1 MCYYAHHMGVQR
13 QILVRTPLPA
23 TGAHLRAPINS
34 VCTNNYMSKH
44 IYLHVNTSL
53 YIIIRKQS
61 KIIKFINKW
70 INVILLLCTT
80 NKPLPIIRPPSF
92 KLKFENNE
100 TIKEIDR
107 LVTSQCNYYL
117 SLNNYA
123 KVWNKLFSRNLTYN
137 KENGSG
143 IMELQI
149 SQCKFTEINWKLSKI
164 TRQLSLKRG

>member
-1 MCYYAHHMGVQR
+1 M
-13 QILVRTPLPA
+13 RTPLPA

-80 NKPLPIIRPPSF
+80 NKPLPITRPPSF

-123 KVWNKLFSRNLTYN
+123 KVWNKLFSRNLTYRYN